1 MKPVLLIVDD
11 DPQVLQAVGIDLRHK
26 YGDHFRVLKA
36 DSGATALDILK
47 QLKLRNEP
55 PALFLVDQRMPHMTG
70 EFLEQAM
77 KIYPDAKRVL
87 LTAYA
92 DTDAAIGSINN
103 ARIDFYLMKPWILL
117 NRIYSRS
124 LMIYLMIGWLHLDLH
139 LKEFVLL
146 VYYGHPNRMKQGYF

>member
-1 MKPVLLIVDD
+1 MNEIYDFKNSNTFLFEQITICKEILFMKPVLLIVDD

-70 EFLEQAM
+70 
-77 KIYPDAKRVL
+77 
-87 LTAYA
+87 
-92 DTDAAIGSINN
+92 
-103 ARIDFYLMKPWILL
+103 
-117 NRIYSRS
+117 
-124 LMIYLMIGWLHLDLH
+124 
-139 LKEFVLL
+139 
-146 VYYGHPNRMKQGYF
+146 

>member
-26 YGDHFRVLKA
+26 YGDRFRVLNS

-70 EFLEQAM
+70 VEFLEEAM
-77 KIYPDAKRVL
+77 EIYPDAKRVL
-87 LTAYA
+87 LTTYA
-92 DTDAAIGSINN
+92 DTNAAIRST
-103 ARIDFYLMKPWILL
+103 
-117 NRIYSRS
+117 NRLYAVRVNFS
-124 LMIYLMIGWLHLDLH
+124 LPG
-139 LKEFVLL
+139 
-146 VYYGHPNRMKQGYF
+146 